1 MIIYVTKCTKY
12 IVQQKKIPTKEK
24 INVQKISWILEMN
37 CSCSI
42 M

>member
-1 MIIYVTKCTKY
+1 MLQN
-12 IVQQKKIPTKEK
+12 VQSTLFNKKKIPTKEK